1 MLHGGEIYDK
11 EIKYDFSVN
20 LNPTPCPE
28 EILDAL
34 KNAVCDVNKYPDIR
48 QQVFRS
54 AVAEAENKLLGTAL
68 LTKENVIGGNGA
80 SELMLAVVRMINP
93 RNVLLPE
100 PSFYGYKHALKGLP
114 NINVREFLLEEE
126 NDFALTEDF
135 LLHITEDT
143 DLCILAN
150 PNNPTGRTV
159 DEKLLEKIIDRCT
172 KTDTWIII
180 DECFLHL
187 SDSAKSAAKYIETV
201 DKLFIVNAYTKLFS
215 LPGVRIGYAIS
226 GKENIEKLRSN
237 LPEWNMSV
245 FALKAGERCAR
256 YILDTDFVQISK
268 DHISLLKAK
277 LTDSLRKKGYTVFP
291 SDTCF
296 VLLKTHE
303 DLYNSLLKKGI
314 LVRDCRNFAGLKEG
328 YYRISVLGGESAYD
342 TFWTETDFSDI
353 KKLGTVRI

>member
-11 EIKYDFSVN
+11 EIEYDLSVN

-28 EILDAL
+28 EILNVL
-34 KNAVCDVNKYPDIR
+34 KDSVCDVGKYPDIR
-48 QQVFRS
+48 QIAFRS

-80 SELMLAVVRMINP
+80 SELVPSMVRMIKP

-135 LLHITEDT
+135 LLHITDDT

-150 PNNPTGRTV
+150 PNNPTGRAV

-180 DECFLHL
+180 NECFLHL
-187 SDSAKSAAKYIETV
+187 SDIAQSAAKYIETT

-226 GKENIEKLRSN
+226 GKENIEN
-237 LPEWNMSV
+237 MGNYLPEWNMSV
-245 FALKAGERCAR
+245 FAQRAGVKCAE
-256 YILDTDFVQISK
+256 YLLDTDFVQRSK
-268 DHISLLKAK
+268 DHIRLYRREISDLLKK
-277 LTDSLRKKGYTVFP
+277 QGYTVFP

-296 VLLKTHE
+296 VLLKTDN
-303 DLYNSLLKKGI
+303 DLYNSLLQKKLLI
-314 LVRDCRNFAGLKEG
+314 RDCSNFDGLKKG
-328 YYRISVLGGESAYD
+328 YYRISVSGGKSGLDAFFTESQ
-342 TFWTETDFSDI
+342 EQ
-353 KKLGTVRI
+353 